1 MNIKSPGVDQY
12 TIRHWPLEGT
22 QNLRDVGGYDTI
34 DDRST
39 RWGVLMRSDSLHKLP
54 LESQGRLIYFGV
66 RTVIDLRTEMEAA
79 TAPDVFAR
87 SDKVAYIHLPMLAP
101 HIVELHRAETLEEL
115 NRLLVDRCQN
125 QIALVASLLA
135 EDHRTPALVHC
146 SAGKDRTGLVIATL
160 LDLVGVD
167 RATIVEDY
175 VQTRYYMQNL
185 TLDLRSAAAQ
195 IGFDL
200 ERLDRM
206 LECRAD
212 VMERT
217 LRYIDERYGGTA
229 EYVRAAG
236 VDQETIARLRENLV
250 QDD

>member
-1 MNIKSPGVDQY
+1 MNIKSPGVGQY
-12 TIRHWPLEGT
+12 TTRHWPLEGT

-34 DDRST
+34 DDLST
-39 RWGVLMRSDSLHKLP
+39 RWGVLLRSGSLHKLP

-66 RTVIDLRTEMEAA
+66 RTVIDLRSEMEAA

-101 HIVELHRAETLEEL
+101 HIVELHQADTLEEL

-125 QIALVASLLA
+125 QIALVVSLLA
-135 EDHRTPALVHC
+135 EENRTPALVHC

-175 VQTRYYMQNL
+175 FQTRHYMQNL

-206 LECRAD
+206 MECRAD

-236 VDQETIARLRENLV
+236 VGQETIARLRETLV
-250 QDD
+250 HDA

>member
-1 MNIKSPGVDQY
+1 MNIRTPEVDQY

-22 QNLRDVGGYDTI
+22 QNLRDVGGYATT
-34 DDRST
+34 DDSRT
-39 RWGVLMRSDSLHKLP
+39 RWGVLLRSDSLHRLP

-66 RTVIDLRTEMEAA
+66 RTVIDLRTETEAA

-87 SDKVAYIHLPMLAP
+87 SDRVAYIHLPMLAP
-101 HIVELHRAETLEEL
+101 HIVHLHRADTLEEL

-125 QIALVASLLA
+125 QVALVVSLLA
-135 EDHRTPALVHC
+135 EENRTPALVHC
-146 SAGKDRTGLVIATL
+146 SAGKDRTGLVIACL
-160 LDLVGVD
+160 LDLVGVE
-167 RATIVEDY
+167 RSTIVEDY

-185 TLDLRSAAAQ
+185 SQDLRSAAAQ

-212 VMERT
+212 VMEQT
-217 LRYIDERYGGTA
+217 LRYIDQQYGGTA
-229 EYVRAAG
+229 EYVRSAG
-236 VDQETIARLRENLV
+236 VDQETIDRLRSNLV
-250 QDD
+250 HEA

>member
-22 QNLRDVGGYDTI
+22 QNLRDVGGYGTI
-34 DDRST
+34 DDLST
-39 RWGVLMRSDSLHKLP
+39 RWGVLMRSDSLHRLP

-66 RTVIDLRTEMEAA
+66 RTVIDLRTETEAA

-101 HIVELHRAETLEEL
+101 HIVDLHRADTLEEL

-125 QIALVASLLA
+125 QIALVVSLLA
-135 EDHRTPALVHC
+135 EENRTPALVHC

-175 VQTRYYMQNL
+175 VQTRYYMQSL

-195 IGFDL
+195 MGFDL

-250 QDD
+250 HDA